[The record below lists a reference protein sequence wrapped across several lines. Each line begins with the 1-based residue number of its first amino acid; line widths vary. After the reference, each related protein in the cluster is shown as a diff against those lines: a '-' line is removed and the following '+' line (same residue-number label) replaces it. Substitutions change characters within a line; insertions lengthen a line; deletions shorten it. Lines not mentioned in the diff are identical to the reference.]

1 MASYGMLAEFASAEQ
16 LLEAA
21 RRTRAAGYRRIDA
34 YAPFP
39 VQGLVEALGPH
50 RDRIPLITL
59 IGGVLG
65 GAGGYFMQWYSAV
78 IAFPINVGGRPEH
91 SWPSF
96 IPVTFELA
104 VLGAAL
110 FAVCGMLLL
119 NGLPQLYHPL
129 FNVEAFELASRNRFY
144 LCVRCTDRKYDAVDV
159 ERHLESLDPLLVQDV
174 PA

>member
-1 MASYGMLAEFASAEQ
+1 MASYGMLAEFASADE

-21 RRTRAAGYRRIDA
+21 RRTRAAGYRRIEA
-34 YAPFP
+34 YSPFP
-39 VQGLVEALGPH
+39 VHGLVEALGPH
-50 RDRIPLITL
+50 RDRIPLLTL
-59 IGGVLG
+59 IGGILG

-78 IAFPINVGGRPEH
+78 ISFPINVGGRPAH

-110 FAVCGMLLL
+110 FAVGGMLVL
-119 NGLPQLYHPL
+119 NGLPTLYHPL

-144 LCVRCTDRKYDAVDV
+144 LCVRCSDARYDAVEV
-159 ERHLESLDPLLVQDV
+159 ERHLESLDPLLVQEV